1 MPPPRQVER
10 RLAGI
15 GLTCCNTE
23 RAKGAPGVANF
34 ALEPNAGWPP
44 STTALVGLE
53 VGEGC
58 AGAAEAASRPGHPKP
73 PRRPAGLGRDPSA

>member
-23 RAKGAPGVANF
+23 RAMGAPGVANF
-34 ALEPNAGWPP
+34 APEPNASWPP
-44 STTALVGLE
+44 PTTAPVGLE
-53 VGEGC
+53 AGEGS
-58 AGAAEAASRPGHPKP
+58 AGAAEAAIAPG
-73 PRRPAGLGRDPSA
+73 A